1 MALENITG
9 NESLEELQRLQE
21 VFTRR
26 IQLLDEKKAATKPEI
41 FSKVRGEYEAKL
53 LEIQVLLEEKGAGA
67 QEAMDAALA
76 EQESLLAR
84 DTEIRNHLE
93 ELELRATI
101 GEIEESEFAA
111 QSAGL
116 SGEAQTIG
124 ARLQELA
131 QQIDKYQNLL
141 GVSASP
147 AELPP
152 APAAPAPPEP
162 AAPKVPEPVGPPPQA
177 PARMA
182 PPPPAPEPATQ
193 SHSLPSFGQ
202 NEVDELN
209 KSFESI
215 MGSFA
220 PTPPAP
226 PAAPHPIPEIAQPE
240 TIASSAPASD
250 EILIEEESHEGEL
263 KCPKCGAFNRADN
276 WYCEKCGNEL
286 LNASDLL
293 GGK

>member
-67 QEAMDAALA
+67 QEAMAAALA
-76 EQESLLAR
+76 EQEALLAR

-101 GEIEESEFAA
+101 GEIEESEFVA
-111 QSAGL
+111 QSGAL

-124 ARLQELA
+124 GRLQELA
-131 QQIDKYQNLL
+131 QQIEKYQALL
-141 GVSASP
+141 GVP
-147 AELPP
+147 AVSHT
-152 APAAPAPPEP
+152 APAPTPPPPTAPVAAPPAEPPPPPVVPEP
-162 AAPKVPEPVGPPPQA
+162 AP
-177 PARMA
+177 
-182 PPPPAPEPATQ
+182 Q

-209 KSFESI
+209 RSFESM

-226 PAAPHPIPEIAQPE
+226 PAAPAPVLEFAEPEPL
-240 TIASSAPASD
+240 ASSGPAPE
-250 EILIEEESHEGEL
+250 EILTEEESHEGEL

>member
-67 QEAMDAALA
+67 QEAMAAALA

-84 DTEIRNHLE
+84 DTEIRNQLE

-111 QSAGL
+111 QSAVL
-116 SGEAQTIG
+116 TGEAQTIG
-124 ARLQELA
+124 GRLQELA
-131 QQIDKYQNLL
+131 QQIEKFQAIL
-141 GVSASP
+141 GVP
-147 AELPP
+147 AT
-152 APAAPAPPEP
+152 AYAAPAPAPTAPPAPSVVQPAAPPVPPPPPPPMPVAPLPPVVPEP
-162 AAPKVPEPVGPPPQA
+162 APP
-177 PARMA
+177 
-182 PPPPAPEPATQ
+182 

-215 MGSFA
+215 MGALGQNA
-220 PTPPAP
+220 PERAP
-226 PAAPHPIPEIAQPE
+226 EPLPAAPPPSPSPAPVEEQPE
-240 TIASSAPASD
+240 
-250 EILIEEESHEGEL
+250 EEESHEGEL

>member
-67 QEAMDAALA
+67 QEAMAAALA
-76 EQESLLAR
+76 EQESFLAR
-84 DTEIRNHLE
+84 DTEIRNQLE

-111 QSAGL
+111 QSAAL
-116 SGEAQTIG
+116 TGEAQTIG
-124 ARLQELA
+124 DRLQELA
-131 QQIDKYQNLL
+131 QQIEKYQALL
-141 GVSASP
+141 GEPVTAYTAP
-147 AELPP
+147 APAPTTPP
-152 APAAPAPPEP
+152 APVAAP
-162 AAPKVPEPVGPPPQA
+162 VPPPT
-177 PARMA
+177 PPPMPVA
-182 PPPPAPEPATQ
+182 PPPPVAPEPAPP
-193 SHSLPSFGQ
+193 SHSLPPFGQ

-215 MGSFA
+215 MGAMGQNA
-220 PTPPAP
+220 PERAPEPSPEAPPPSPSPAP
-226 PAAPHPIPEIAQPE
+226 VEEQPE
-240 TIASSAPASD
+240 
-250 EILIEEESHEGEL
+250 EEESHEGEL

>member
-67 QEAMDAALA
+67 EEALAAALS
-76 EQESLLAR
+76 EQGSLTAR
-84 DTEIRNHLE
+84 VEEIRNQSE

-101 GEIEESEFAA
+101 GEVEEADFAA
-111 QSAGL
+111 QSAAL
-116 SGEAQTIG
+116 SGEVGSINS
-124 ARLQELA
+124 RLQELA
-131 QQIDKYQNLL
+131 QQIDKYQRIL
-141 GVSASP
+141 GVPS
-147 AELPP
+147 
-152 APAAPAPPEP
+152 EP
-162 AAPKVPEPVGPPPQA
+162 AAPVQAPQA
-177 PARMA
+177 PAVQAAPPAAPEPPRPPEPLKPVA
-182 PPPPAPEPATQ
+182 PPPPAPAVPEPAAQ
-193 SHSLPSFGQ
+193 PHSMPAFGQ
-202 NEVDELN
+202 KEVDELTR
-209 KSFESI
+209 SFDSI
-215 MGSFA
+215 LGA
-220 PTPPAP
+220 LGQEPPQPPEPAP
-226 PAAPHPIPEIAQPE
+226 QAAEPEV
-240 TIASSAPASD
+240 PASTAP
-250 EILIEEESHEGEL
+250 EPQELPAEEESHEGEL